1 MKKTIKPVIVVEGTS
16 DVNKLSLLVDA
27 DFVITNGSEVSRETI
42 DYIRELSLS
51 RQIIIFTDPDF
62 PGLQIR
68 NKINQEVEGCYN
80 AFVRKEKA
88 IKKHK
93 VGIAECDEEEIKE
106 ALENVL
112 LYKEIEINTYQITNQ
127 DLISLKLNGGNGSSN
142 RRDYLSSYFHIGKTN
157 AKTFLKRIN
166 MLNISLEE
174 IKEVLDKYDHCK

>member
-1 MKKTIKPVIVVEGTS
+1 MKKIVKPVIVVEGTS
-16 DVNKLSLLVDA
+16 DVNKLCLLVDA

-42 DYIRELSLS
+42 EYIRKLSLS

-88 IKKHK
+88 TKKHK
-93 VGIAECDEEEIKE
+93 VGIAECDEKEIKE
-106 ALENVL
+106 ALENIL
-112 LYKEIEINTYQITNQ
+112 LYKEIDINDYQITNQ
-127 DLISLKLNGGNGSSN
+127 DIISLNLNGSRDSSL
-142 RRDYLSSYFHIGKTN
+142 RRDFVSKHFYFGKTN

-166 MLNISLEE
+166 MLNITLEE
-174 IKEVLDKYDHCK
+174 LKEVLDKYDHRK